1 MECEEFY
8 VDIRKTSLEERKE
21 GQRQTQLLFQIN
33 HTMPFTEE
41 YHRLLQELFRENL
54 GKGSSITPPLS
65 GACVGNMKIGK
76 QACTDKRICLDRR
89 RSYHTSRSM
98 HWQTCDCRCWFCGN
112 KRCPRLCCRSRQSC

>member
-41 YHRLLQELFRENL
+41 YHRLL
-54 GKGSSITPPLS
+54 
-65 GACVGNMKIGK
+65 
-76 QACTDKRICLDRR
+76 
-89 RSYHTSRSM
+89 
-98 HWQTCDCRCWFCGN
+98 
-112 KRCPRLCCRSRQSC
+112 